1 MHPSQSPSR
10 QCGPEEKKSK
20 SPAEDRQHQGN
31 CVLRQQCP
39 CMTQGDLHQS
49 VPLTLHPTRLLSAEL
64 YHGACGSCGRTTEKH
79 SSLAATDL
87 QTAAAAT
94 VLPHTA
100 NKARRAPEH
109 GAPSP
114 PGTHRFHSC
123 HTHTQPSPRYLL
135 NESQERFPV
144 VLPLL
149 WKLRSRWVF
158 AAGQLQCDLK
168 AVGPHVVVILHPT

>member
-1 MHPSQSPSR
+1 MDACEHHWRFMALRPASTSHDLGRSAAISPSNTASH
-10 QCGPEEKKSK
+10 KSK
-20 SPAEDRQHQGN
+20 ALLLWGMWELWQNHRETQQLCSHQ
-31 CVLRQQCP
+31 
-39 CMTQGDLHQS
+39 
-49 VPLTLHPTRLLSAEL
+49 PLN
-64 YHGACGSCGRTTEKH
+64 K
-79 SSLAATDL
+79 
-87 QTAAAAT
+87 AAAPA
-94 VLPHTA
+94 LPHTA
-100 NKARRAPEH
+100 NKAPRAPEH

-114 PGTHRFHSC
+114 GWAAQVSQLPP
-123 HTHTQPSPRYLL
+123 HTQPSPHYLL